1 MRDDEHPPP
10 FQVGVPPG
18 RYSSTDPVSNKQLDY
33 ELEISIALRPRQLLR
48 IEIES
53 E

>member
-1 MRDDEHPPP
+1 MSWEHEPQA
-10 FQVGVPPG
+10 F
-18 RYSSTDPVSNKQLDY
+18 SSVTSVSSRSIKQLDY
-33 ELEISIALRPRQLLR
+33 ELRPRQLSR

>member
-1 MRDDEHPPP
+1 MRDEEHPRPL
-10 FQVGVPPG
+10 QEGVPPG
-18 RYSSTDPVSNKQLDY
+18 RYSSTDPVLNKQ
-33 ELEISIALRPRQLLR
+33 LEISIALRPRQLSR